1 MLKRVDISRSIVRSF
16 ETRHFFRALLT
27 GRSGS
32 RTLAASKKCIS
43 VGQAMKFAGQ
53 AQRGGFTL
61 IELLVVMAIIATLVS
76 LLLPAV
82 QNARESA
89 RRTQCKNNLK
99 QIGLALHEYHETFSA
114 FPIGA
119 LWAPTPDMNP
129 IDPEVRGASFFVSIL
144 PWLDQRNLYN
154 QLQKD
159 AAAGAAG
166 VSHPSNPNGPVL
178 EGMFMPIYVC
188 PSASL
193 QEVAV
198 GQPFSMMTGNYIG
211 ISGAAFRN
219 GNTTTDAELVGGC
232 SGPNSGAILAH
243 SGVLV
248 ENDSILMRDITDGS
262 SNTMMVAE
270 QSSVTVPV
278 AQTVSGQAQIVL
290 RDFPTLQSSYFGS
303 IWGGTTLPRPLQSGG
318 PNPSCHYVYNVTS
331 VRFGINMNGAST
343 VNTVVSG
350 GGHTPIM
357 SAHPGG
363 ANVLFADGGVRF
375 LKENM
380 SFEILMNIADRR
392 DNNVIKGGL

>member
-1 MLKRVDISRSIVRSF
+1 MKS
-16 ETRHFFRALLT
+16 T
-27 GRSGS
+27 GHAR
-32 RTLAASKKCIS
+32 RN
-43 VGQAMKFAGQ
+43 
-53 AQRGGFTL
+53 GFTL

-89 RRTQCKNNLK
+89 RRTECKNNLK
-99 QIGLALHEYHETFSA
+99 QIGLALHEYHETFES

-119 LWAPTPDMNP
+119 LYAPKPDMNQ
-129 IDPEVRGASFFVSIL
+129 IDHEVRGASFFVAIL
-144 PWLDQRNLYN
+144 PWLEQRNLYN

-159 AAAGAAG
+159 AAGGAAG
-166 VSHPSNPNGPVL
+166 VSHPSNPNGPL
-178 EGMFMPIYVC
+178 LDGMYVPIYVC
-188 PSASL
+188 PSASME
-193 QEVAV
+193 EVAV
-198 GQPFSMMTGNYIG
+198 GQPVSMMTGNYIG

-219 GNTTTDAELVGGC
+219 GGTSPDAELVGGC
-232 SGPNSGAILAH
+232 SGPNDGSILAH
-243 SGVLV
+243 SGILM
-248 ENDSILMRDITDGS
+248 ENDSVSFKDITDGS

-278 AQTVSGQAQIVL
+278 ATTVGGQTQIVL
-290 RDFPTLQSSYFGS
+290 QDFPTLQSSYYGS
-303 IWGGTTLPRPLQSGG
+303 IWGGTTLPRALQTGG
-318 PNPSCHYVYNVTS
+318 PFPSCHFVYNVTT

-380 SFEILMNIADRR
+380 SFDVLMNVADRR
-392 DNNVIKGGL
+392 DHNVIKGGF